1 MEKSWR
7 QGYLKGSSLSNLD
20 GAPSVLVDSVTKIY
34 SNGKQALSTVSF
46 EVQAGSFVVLLGPS
60 GSGKSTLIRCIAG
73 LEKVNDGSILFDS
86 SVVSSREVHV
96 KSEDR
101 ELSMVFQDYALW
113 PHMTALENVA
123 FALRRR
129 ALARPQ
135 RRRQA
140 AVMLD
145 RMGLEHLADRYPQ
158 ELSGG
163 EQQRVALARALVARP
178 GLILFDEPLS
188 NLDANLRERLRVEIS
203 TLTREIGATVI
214 YITHDQSEALALAD
228 YVGVLDRGRLVQ
240 FDKPEELYLKPKTP
254 FVARFTGL
262 AGDLPAVVDSDVDRS
277 LGVVSAVV
285 EKSSLTASANV
296 ELKMGEPVRM
306 LIRPAAVHMV
316 TMPRGTIDV
325 EQETLSG
332 TVWDV
337 AFRGIGYEH
346 VVKVFDGNTL
356 SGIFSKERHIRG
368 TEVLLRFDPQGCILF
383 PQSQGEVLST
393 LREDHVLPDEDIF
406 DEVSQSA

>member
-1 MEKSWR
+1 M
-7 QGYLKGSSLSNLD
+7 KGSSLSNLD

>member
-1 MEKSWR
+1 M
-7 QGYLKGSSLSNLD
+7 KGSSLSNLD

-140 AVMLD
+140 TVMLD

-203 TLTREIGATVI
+203 TLTREVGATVI

-262 AGDLPAVVDSDVDRS
+262 AGDLPAVVDSEVDRS

-296 ELKMGEPVRM
+296 DLKMGESVRM

-368 TEVLLRFDPQGCILF
+368 TEVLLRFELPSRQCQGS
-383 PQSQGEVLST
+383 PLSIPA
-393 LREDHVLPDEDIF
+393 RK
-406 DEVSQSA
+406 